1 MRRRSWLSSLG
12 TGGVVGVAG
21 CTSLLS
27 DPVESKRI
35 AVSNHTAEAYQVRVR
50 LYAGGDSV
58 YDRTRSLPTRHGEHD
73 ATSGVFDGLPT
84 DEHDYALSYK
94 LLERTE

>member
-1 MRRRSWLSSLG
+1 M
-12 TGGVVGVAG
+12 
-21 CTSLLS
+21 
-27 DPVESKRI
+27 
-35 AVSNHTAEAYQVRVR
+35 
-50 LYAGGDSV
+50 